1 MNAPNEPARAQD
13 GEAARATDG
22 LDLITARI
30 APQWPWTIRAVAPYV
45 GSPKHLVVTFVHES
59 GEFKPQ
65 TMYGTLVDIARRV
78 ADDEL
83 DKRAVHIDVSTAQL
97 DFEDRNRS
105 AGEYVASPAGDIE
118 VTPHAPATPH
128 RKTSHLKRRVD
139 MLQRELGRIHDLLEE
154 IGKNGSEI
162 HETMARATDDHARQL
177 QSQIDALRIQID
189 GSRSEVG
196 PLGIEARLYDTEV
209 RARMHDAFVDAA
221 RETIGQH
228 SEAIP
233 TLQRQIDV
241 IARGHAD
248 LRRDFRDL
256 ENAFASRQRGVPLGR
271 ITNTW
276 TDPDGTTHTTESV
289 GYTDVLVHGRR
300 AELET
305 EESWTQALSLAKA
318 MTEWAA
324 FRDSPDQPAAV
335 LALCQLAN
343 ALINAESLKLH
354 RRSVA
359 LQSQGVE
366 TQAKMFD
373 LGEHI
378 VEVRGVVDP
387 DLRDTAPDK
396 PVAPCCGH
404 PAHEWGECGMT
415 VIDESLSPDRR
426 MTVICT
432 CMWDY

>member
-1 MNAPNEPARAQD
+1 MNAPNQPAQ
-13 GEAARATDG
+13 EG

-30 APQWPWTIRAVAPYV
+30 APRWPWTIRAVAPYV

-139 MLQRELGRIHDLLEE
+139 MLQREIGRIHDLLEE
-154 IGKNGSEI
+154 IGKNGSEV

-209 RARMHDAFVDAA
+209 RAKMHDAFVDAA

-233 TLQRQIDV
+233 SLQRQIDV

-256 ENAFASRQRGVPLGR
+256 EQLFAAISRGKQHVP
-271 ITNTW
+271 
-276 TDPDGTTHTTESV
+276 
-289 GYTDVLVHGRR
+289 
-300 AELET
+300 AETQPET
-305 EESWTQALSLAKA
+305 EESWTQSLSLAKA

-324 FRDSPDQPAAV
+324 FRDSTDQPAAV

-378 VEVRGVVDP
+378 MEVRDVVDP
-387 DLRDTAPDK
+387 DLRDTQPDRPLAK
-396 PVAPCCGH
+396 CCGH
-404 PAHEWGECGMT
+404 PEHPWGECGMT

-432 CMWDY
+432 CQWDF

>member
-105 AGEYVASPAGDIE
+105 AGEYVASPAGDIDI
-118 VTPHAPATPH
+118 TPHAPATP
-128 RKTSHLKRRVD
+128 RRSVPEKLDEIRQLYRIVYDSLDNLLKAVTD
-139 MLQRELGRIHDLLEE
+139 SDDALAARINDLVTM
-154 IGKNGSEI
+154 IRGSGSE
-162 HETMARATDDHARQL
+162 L
-177 QSQIDALRIQID
+177 
-189 GSRSEVG
+189 G
-196 PLGIEARLYDTEV
+196 PLGIENRLYDTEV
-209 RARMHDAFVDAA
+209 RVKELDAFAA
-221 RETIGQH
+221 EVSKTIAGGF
-228 SEAIP
+228 EVRRL
-233 TLQRQIDV
+233 LQDQIDV

-256 ENAFASRQRGVPLGR
+256 ERVATSRRRPT

-276 TDPDGTTHTTESV
+276 IDADGVERSETIE
-289 GYTDVLVHGRR
+289 GRFFG
-300 AELET
+300 EPET
-305 EESWTQALSLAKA
+305 EEPWTQALSLAKA

-324 FRDSPDQPAAV
+324 FRDSTDQPAAV

-343 ALINAESLKLH
+343 ALMNQESLRLH
-354 RRSVA
+354 RQSVA
-359 LQSQGVE
+359 LQTQGVE
-366 TQAKMFD
+366 TQARMFD
-373 LGEHI
+373 LADAVKEDI
-378 VEVRGVVDP
+378 VGA
-387 DLRDTAPDK
+387 DLQDTPALAPL
-396 PVAPCCGH
+396 ASCCHH
-404 PAHEWGECGMT
+404 PAHQWGECGQV
-415 VIDESLSPDRR
+415 VIDERLSPDRR

-432 CMWDY
+432 CQWDF

>member
-1 MNAPNEPARAQD
+1 MNAPSQPAQ
-13 GEAARATDG
+13 EG

-30 APQWPWTIRAVAPYV
+30 APRWPWTIRAVAPYV

-139 MLQRELGRIHDLLEE
+139 MLQREIGRIHDLLEE
-154 IGKNGSEI
+154 IGKNGSEV

-209 RARMHDAFVDAA
+209 RAKMHDAFVDAA

-233 TLQRQIDV
+233 SLQRQIDT

-256 ENAFASRQRGVPLGR
+256 ETLFAARQRHVPIAT

-276 TDPDGTTHTTESV
+276 EDEG
-289 GYTDVLVHGRR
+289 GVHVETQ
-300 AELET
+300 AYET
-305 EESWTQALSLAKA
+305 EEPWTQALSLAKA

-324 FRDSPDQPAAV
+324 FRDSTDQPAAV

-343 ALINAESLKLH
+343 ALMNQESLRLH

-359 LQSQGVE
+359 LQTQGVE
-366 TQAKMFD
+366 TQAKMFS

-378 VEVRGVVDP
+378 EEIVGA
-387 DLRDTAPDK
+387 DLRDTPPDLEK
-396 PVAPCCGH
+396 VSCCHH
-404 PAHEWGECGMT
+404 PAHPWGECGET
-415 VIDESLSPDRR
+415 VIDERLSPDRR

-432 CMWDY
+432 CQWDGD